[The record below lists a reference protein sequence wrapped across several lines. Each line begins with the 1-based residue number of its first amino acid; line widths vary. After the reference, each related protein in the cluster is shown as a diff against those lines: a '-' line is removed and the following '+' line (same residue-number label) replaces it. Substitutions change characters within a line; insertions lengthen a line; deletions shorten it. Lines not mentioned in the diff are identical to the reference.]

1 MSWLLW
7 SAPLPRGAGRRG
19 WARLMPPA
27 VSRQWEAGRHGR
39 QHVLAEQTQGP
50 PSTLA
55 PLCTQGVRP
64 DSPGLHFMV
73 TKTTK
78 RPSRNCQQHG
88 RTRVFGSIFAESD
101 KPYPLW
107 HIDLDPPL
115 TRKSGG
121 PSPACLPAWAFSE
134 SVAFSRKLG
143 ARGFGDSALL
153 CFPAVCVV
161 TVTFSLYL
169 GREPGLS
176 RSPVAPCECR
186 GGSWEPEA

>member
-1 MSWLLW
+1 M
-7 SAPLPRGAGRRG
+7 
-19 WARLMPPA
+19 RLTPPA
-27 VSRQWEAGRHGR
+27 VPRQWEAGRHGR
-39 QHVLAEQTQGP
+39 PHVLAEQTQGP

-78 RPSRNCQQHG
+78 TPSRNCQQHG
-88 RTRVFGSIFAESD
+88 CTRVFGSIFAESD

-121 PSPACLPAWAFSE
+121 PSPACSP
-134 SVAFSRKLG
+134 
-143 ARGFGDSALL
+143 ARGLQRVWGLQREAGGPRVWRLSPALL
-153 CFPAVCVV
+153 PGCLCCHCYLLPV
-161 TVTFSLYL
+161 TS
-169 GREPGLS
+169 
-176 RSPVAPCECR
+176 
-186 GGSWEPEA
+186 GGSQAFPDGL